1 MADIDKALPNE
12 VLDQLEIANEEEQ
25 LVKDVQEEALGNTD
39 VEQIEN
45 EDGSVDINF
54 DPTENPT
61 ENGAGHYENLAEFL
75 PDDVLSSLSSDLNSK
90 YMDYTSSRKDW
101 EKTYTQGLDLLGFKY
116 NQKTEPFQG
125 ASGVTHPVLAEAVT
139 QFQALAYKEL
149 LPADGPVRTQI
160 LGMPTPEK
168 TDQASR
174 VKDFMNYQIMDQ
186 MKEYEPEFDSML
198 FHLPLSGS
206 TFKKV
211 YYDEM
216 EQRAVSKFV
225 PADDLIVPYTATSLD
240 DAEAIIHRIKVSEND
255 LKKQQVAG
263 FYRNVDLGKPT
274 AGESDVEKKERELE
288 GTKKSREEDV
298 YTILECHV
306 DLDLEGFED
315 SNPETGEP
323 SGIKIPYIVT
333 LEEGSREILSIK
345 RNYEVGDPLKNKI
358 QYFVHFKFLPGL
370 GFYGFGLIH
379 MIGGLSRTATAALR
393 QLLDAGTL
401 SNLPAGFKQRGIRI
415 RDDAQSIQPGE
426 FRDVDAPGGN
436 LRDSFMMLPFK
447 EPSQTLLAL
456 MGTVV
461 QAGQRFASIA
471 DMQVGDGNQQAAVG
485 TTVALLERGSR
496 TMSAIHKRIY
506 SALKNEFKLMAR
518 VFKLYLPQEYPYDV
532 VGGQRMIKQ
541 QDFDDRVDI
550 LPVADPN
557 IFSQTQRISLAQTEL
572 QLAQSNPQ
580 MHNLYN
586 AYRSMY
592 EALGVKNIDSILMK
606 PQPPQPKDPALEHID
621 ALAGKPF
628 QAFPGQNHRSHIT
641 AHLNFMATNLA
652 RNNPMVMS
660 SLEKNIFEHISLMAQ
675 EQVELEFRDEMQQ
688 MQQMQMQMQM
698 QMQNPQMMQMQQNPQ
713 MMQQIQMQNQQM
725 QMQMQEMNQKIESR
739 KAELVAEMM
748 EEFMQEEQ
756 KITSQFDNDPIAKLR
771 SRELDLRAQENARK
785 EKEANE
791 KMDLDKMKTMMNQQ
805 NQDEKLKQNEELAKL
820 RADTSIEKTIL
831 GKTLPNSDQM
841 VPNIS
846 IMRKG

>member
-12 VLDQLEIANEEEQ
+12 VRKEFEVPGEEEIKE
-25 LVKDVQEEALGNTD
+25 LALEEVEQEEGSPEAVD
-39 VEQIEN
+39 IQEN
-45 EDGSVDINF
+45 EDGSVDIDL
-54 DPTENPT
+54 DPQAASPEGGD
-61 ENGAGHYENLAEFL
+61 EHYANLAEFL
-75 PDDVLSSLSSDLNSK
+75 PDDVLGRLGSDLNGK
-90 YMDYTSSRKDW
+90 YMDYTSSRKEW
-101 EKTYTQGLDLLGFKY
+101 EQAYIQGLDLLGFKY
-116 NQKTEPFQG
+116 NNRTEPFQG
-125 ASGVTHPVLAEAVT
+125 ASGATHPVLAEAVT

-149 LPADGPVRTQI
+149 LPANGPVRTQVMG
-160 LGMPTPEK
+160 LATPEK
-168 TDQASR
+168 SQQAQR
-174 VKDFMNYQIMDQ
+174 VKDFMNYEIMEK
-186 MKEYEPEFDSML
+186 MKEYEPEFDQML
-198 FHLPLSGS
+198 FNLPLAGS
-206 TFKKV
+206 AFKKV
-211 YYDEM
+211 YYDDM

-240 DAEAIIHRIKVSEND
+240 DAEAIIHRIKISEND
-255 LKKQQVAG
+255 LRKQQVAG
-263 FYRNVDLGKPT
+263 FYRDIDLAKPDST
-274 AGESDVEKKERELE
+274 DSDIVKKERELE
-288 GTKKSREEDV
+288 GTSKTQDEDV
-298 YTILECHV
+298 YTLLECHV

-315 SNPETGEP
+315 SDPETGEP

-333 LEEGSREILSIK
+333 VEEGSREILSIK
-345 RNYEVGDPLKNKI
+345 RNYEVGDPKKSKI

-379 MIGGLSRTATAALR
+379 MIGGLSRTATSALR

-447 EPSQTLLAL
+447 EPSQTLLSL
-456 MGTVV
+456 MGVV
-461 QAGQRFASIA
+461 VNAGQRFASIA
-471 DMQVGDGNQQAAVG
+471 DLQVGDGNQQAAVG

-506 SALKNEFKLMAR
+506 SALKNEFRIMAR

-532 VGGQRMIKQ
+532 VGGQRVIKQ

-586 AYRSMY
+586 AYRNMY
-592 EALGVKNIDSILMK
+592 EALGVKDIDQVLNK
-606 PQPPQPKDPALEHID
+606 PMQPTPKDPALEHID
-621 ALAGKPF
+621 ALGGAQF
-628 QAFPGQNHRSHIT
+628 QAFPGQDHRSHMT
-641 AHLNFMATNLA
+641 AHLNFMATNMA
-652 RNNPMVMS
+652 RNNPMVMA

-688 MQQMQMQMQM
+688 LQQMQMQAQQNPQMAQQMQMQMQ
-698 QMQNPQMMQMQQNPQ
+698 QMT
-713 MMQQIQMQNQQM
+713 
-725 QMQMQEMNQKIESR
+725 QKIEGR
-739 KAELVAEMM
+739 KAQLVADMM
-748 EEFMQEEQ
+748 EEFMKEEQ

-771 SRELDLRAQENARK
+771 ARELDLRAQENARK
-785 EKEANE
+785 EKESE
-791 KMDLDKMKTMMNQQ
+791 DRMDLDKMKTMMNQV
-805 NQDEKLKQNEELAKL
+805 NQSEKLKQNEELANL

-831 GKTLPNSDQM
+831 GKTLPSSDSM
-841 VPNIS
+841 MPNIE